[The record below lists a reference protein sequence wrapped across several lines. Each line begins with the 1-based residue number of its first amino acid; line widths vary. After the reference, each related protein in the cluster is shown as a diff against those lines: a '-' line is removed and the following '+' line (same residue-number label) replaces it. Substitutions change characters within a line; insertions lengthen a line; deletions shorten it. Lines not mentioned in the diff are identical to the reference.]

1 MWTRAVSNDNAIV
14 FTDGRYKLRLCAELT
29 EHIMRVTQ
37 TGHEFILR
45 DDPMIVAK
53 AEGIAEVA
61 EAEGGAVVDCGELM
75 CRMT

>member
-14 FTDGRYKLRLCAELT
+14 FTDGRYKLRLCAYAPN
-29 EHIMRVTQ
+29 IMRVTQ
-37 TGHEFILR
+37 TGHDEFILR

-61 EAEGGAVVDCGELM
+61 EAEAA
-75 CRMT
+75 RSWTAAS